1 MDRLDFYTSITPS
14 PRQLEIQSLGF
25 YAFLHFGMNTF
36 LDREWSDGKAS
47 PSLFCPTQL
56 DTDQWVR
63 ALRNAGL
70 RGAILTAKHHDGFC
84 LWPSRLTDYTVAS
97 SPYRGGTGDIVGELA
112 RSCAKYGLK
121 LGLYLSPWDRHDAR
135 YGTPAYDDFYVGQ
148 LTELLTN
155 YGEIFTVW
163 LDGACGTYLD
173 GKPKQAYDF
182 ERYYE
187 TIRRLQ
193 PGCIISNCG
202 PDVRWLGNEGGI
214 TRRSEWNVV
223 PRFAYDIQTIEKHS
237 QQTDDTAF
245 RKKGAD
251 IAYSDLGSR
260 KALEGY
266 DELIWYPA
274 EADVS
279 IRPGWFY
286 HQKEDSKIR
295 SIDNLLYLYYSTV
308 GGNTLLLL
316 NVPPDR
322 RGLIHE
328 KDAARLAE
336 LGRRLHSAF
345 SRQVLFE
352 RITAPEGKE
361 GFSIKN
367 CLRPDDGCY
376 SPLEQADRYT
386 LLLDFKQEA
395 LIDKAALQEDTRYS
409 QRVEAFTIEA
419 WVGGRWKQVY
429 GGTVIG
435 FGKIALFRPVL
446 TRKLKI
452 TITACRKEPYL
463 RSIQVFENDGTEV
476 KMPKTLWLR
485 KKAEELNYRLF
496 IDAEKHK
503 ANSKSSK

>member
-14 PRQLEIQSLGF
+14 PRQLDVQSLGF

-36 LDREWSDGKAS
+36 LDKEWSDGKAS

-63 ALRNAGL
+63 ALRNAGM

-84 LWPSRLTDYTVAS
+84 LWPSKLTDYSVAS
-97 SPYRGGTGDIVGELA
+97 SPYPGDIVGELS
-112 RSCAKYGLK
+112 RSCAKYGMK
-121 LGLYLSPWDRHDAR
+121 FGIYLSPWDRHDPR

-187 TIRRLQ
+187 TVRRLQ
-193 PGCIISNCG
+193 PGCVISGCG
-202 PDVRWLGNEGGI
+202 PDVRWIGNESGI

-223 PRFAYDIQTIEKHS
+223 PKFAFDIQTIEKNS
-237 QQTDDTAF
+237 QQEDNTAF

-251 IAYSDLGSR
+251 IAFSDLGSR
-260 KALEGY
+260 QALEGH

-286 HQKEDSKIR
+286 HQSEDSRVR
-295 SIDNLLYLYYSTV
+295 SIDNLLHLYYSTV

-316 NVPPDR
+316 NVPPDQ

-328 KDAARLAE
+328 KDAARLSE
-336 LGRRLHSAF
+336 LGRRVDSAF
-345 SRQVLFE
+345 SKQVLFE
-352 RITAPEGKE
+352 RITAPAGKE
-361 GFSIKN
+361 GFSVKN
-367 CLRPDDGCY
+367 CLRPDESAY
-376 SPLEQADRYT
+376 SPLEQAGRYAFM
-386 LLLDFKQEA
+386 LDLKQA
-395 LIDKAALQEDTRYS
+395 SLVDKIVLQEDTRYS
-409 QRVEAFTIEA
+409 QRVESFTIEA
-419 WVGGRWKQVY
+419 RVGDKWKRIY
-429 GGTVIG
+429 SGTVIG
-435 FGKIALFRPVL
+435 FQKIALFRPVL
-446 TRKLKI
+446 TQKLKI
-452 TITACRKEPYL
+452 TITSCRKEPYL
-463 RSIQVFENDGTEV
+463 RSLQVFESDGTTV
-476 KMPKTLWLR
+476 KTPKTLRLR
-485 KKAEELNYRLF
+485 KAAEEINYRLF
-496 IDAEKHK
+496 IYAENHK
-503 ANSKSSK
+503 SVKKSDK

>member
-14 PRQLEIQSLGF
+14 PRQLKIQELRF

-36 LDREWSDGKAS
+36 LDKEWSDGKAS
-47 PSLFCPTQL
+47 PAMFCPTQL

-63 ALRNAGL
+63 ALRNAGM

-84 LWPSRLTDYTVAS
+84 LWPSRLTDYTIAS
-97 SPYRGGTGDIVGELA
+97 SPYLEGKGDIVGELA

-121 LGLYLSPWDRHDAR
+121 FGVYLSPWDRHDPR

-182 ERYYE
+182 ARYYE

-193 PGCIISNCG
+193 PDCVISNCG
-202 PDVRWLGNEGGI
+202 PDVRWLGNESGI

-223 PRFAYDIQTIEKHS
+223 PRFSFDLQTIEKNS
-237 QQTDDTAF
+237 QQEDSDAF

-251 IAYSDLGSR
+251 IAFSDLGSR
-260 KALEGY
+260 KALEGH

-286 HQKEDSKIR
+286 HQKEDGR
-295 SIDNLLYLYYSTV
+295 VRTIDQLLHLYYSTV

-316 NVPPDR
+316 NVPPDQ
-322 RGLIHE
+322 RGLVHE

-336 LGRRLHSAF
+336 LGRRISSAF
-345 SRQVLFE
+345 ARQVLFE
-352 RITAPEGKE
+352 RITAPAPKE
-361 GFSIKN
+361 GFPLKN
-367 CLRPDDGCY
+367 CLRPDGGCY
-376 SPLEQADRYT
+376 SPAKEAERYT
-386 LLLDFKQEA
+386 FLLDFRQEA
-395 LIDKAALQEDTRYS
+395 LVDKMLLREDTRYS
-409 QRVEAFTIEA
+409 QRVDAFEIEA
-419 WVGGRWKQVY
+419 MVGGRWKQVY
-429 GGTVIG
+429 SGTVIG
-435 FGKIALFRPVL
+435 FQKIALFHPISTMQL
-446 TRKLKI
+446 KL
-452 TITACRKEPYL
+452 TITACRREPYL
-463 RSIQVFENDGTEV
+463 SCLQVFESDGTSV
-476 KMPKTLWLR
+476 KTPKTRWLR

-496 IDAEKHK
+496 IFAENWK
-503 ANSKSSK
+503 ASSPGSK

>member
-47 PSLFCPTQL
+47 PSQFCPTQL

-63 ALRNAGL
+63 ALRNAGM

-84 LWPSRLTDYTVAS
+84 LWPSKLTDYTVAS
-97 SPYRGGTGDIVGELA
+97 SPYQDGKGDIVGALS

-121 LGLYLSPWDRHDAR
+121 FGVYLSPWDRHDAR

-193 PGCIISNCG
+193 PECIISNCG
-202 PDVRWLGNEGGI
+202 PDVRWIGNESGI
-214 TRRSEWNVV
+214 TRLSEWNVV
-223 PRFAYDIQTIEKHS
+223 PRCAYDTQTIEKHS
-237 QQTDDTAF
+237 QQTDDTSF
-245 RKKGAD
+245 RKKGVD
-251 IAYSDLGSR
+251 IAYADLGSR
-260 KALEGY
+260 QALEGY

-286 HQKEDSKIR
+286 HHREDSKVR
-295 SIDNLLYLYYSTV
+295 SIDNLLHLYYSTV

-316 NVPPDR
+316 NVPPDQ

-336 LGRRLHSAF
+336 LGRRLASAF
-345 SRQVLFE
+345 SKQVLFE
-352 RITAPEGKE
+352 RISAPAAKE
-361 GFSIKN
+361 GFPIKN
-367 CLRPDDGCY
+367 CLRLDEGCY
-376 SPLEQADRYT
+376 SPLEQAERYT
-386 LLLDFKQEA
+386 LLLDLKQES
-395 LIDKAALQEDTRYS
+395 LIDKVVLQEDTCYS

-419 WVGGRWKQVY
+419 WIGDSWKQIY
-429 GGTVIG
+429 KGTVIG
-435 FGKIALFRPVL
+435 FQKIALFRVIL

-452 TITACRKEPYL
+452 TITSCRKEPYL
-463 RSIQVFENDGTEV
+463 RSVQVFESDGTTV
-476 KMPKTLWLR
+476 KTPKTRWLR
-485 KKAEELNYRLF
+485 KKAEEMNNRLF
-496 IDAEKHK
+496 TLAKTHK
-503 ANSKSSK
+503 AVKKSVK

>member
-36 LDREWSDGKAS
+36 LNKEWSDGKAS
-47 PSLFCPTQL
+47 PSLFHPTQL

-63 ALRNAGL
+63 ALRNAGM

-84 LWPSRLTDYTVAS
+84 LWPSKLTDYTVAS
-97 SPYRGGTGDIVGELA
+97 SPYQGDIVGELS
-112 RSCAKYGLK
+112 RSCAKYGMK
-121 LGLYLSPWDRHDAR
+121 FGVYLSPWDRHDER

-202 PDVRWLGNEGGI
+202 PDVRWLGNESGI

-223 PRFAYDIQTIEKHS
+223 PRFAYDIQTIEKNS
-237 QQTDDTAF
+237 QQADDTKF

-251 IAYSDLGSR
+251 IAFSDLGSR
-260 KALEGY
+260 RALEGH

-286 HQKEDSKIR
+286 HQSEDGRVR
-295 SIDNLLYLYYSTV
+295 SIDNLLHLYYSTV

-316 NVPPDR
+316 NVPPDQ

-328 KDAARLAE
+328 KDASRLSE
-336 LGRRLHSAF
+336 LGRRLASAF
-345 SRQVLFE
+345 SKQVLFE
-352 RITAPEGKE
+352 RITAPAGKD
-361 GFSIKN
+361 GFPIKN
-367 CLRPDDGCY
+367 CLRPDESSY
-376 SPLEQADRYT
+376 SPLEQAERYAI
-386 LLLDFKQEA
+386 LLDLKQAA
-395 LIDKAALQEDTRYS
+395 LVDKIVLQEDTRYS
-409 QRVEAFTIEA
+409 QRVESFTVEA
-419 WVGGRWKQVY
+419 RVGNGWKRVY
-429 GGTVIG
+429 SGTVIG
-435 FGKIALFRPVL
+435 FQKIARFRPVL
-446 TRKLKI
+446 TQKLKI

-463 RSIQVFENDGTEV
+463 RSLQVFESDGTTV
-476 KMPKTLWLR
+476 KTPKTLRLR
-485 KKAEELNYRLF
+485 KAAEEINYRLF
-496 IDAEKHK
+496 IFAENHK
-503 ANSKSSK
+503 AIKKSDS